1 MKDLH
6 SYSSQSH
13 GSVTDST
20 AWPMDGIPGLK
31 GFPSRRARQ
40 TVASEKG
47 DVFRFTGDWL
57 RVNYNISDEKGA
69 PALHDP
75 VC

>member
-1 MKDLH
+1 M
-6 SYSSQSH
+6 
-13 GSVTDST
+13 TDST
-20 AWPMDGIPGLK
+20 AWPTDGIPGLK
-31 GFPSRRARQ
+31 GFPSRRARR

-57 RVNYNISDEKGA
+57 RVNYDEKGA